1 MSRKTTDRRAV
12 LIAAPALAA
21 ASAAAAQTPAIETPR
36 AELAFTIHVQI
47 GPVQQIGQIP
57 AGGARVIPITGG
69 SFEGPRIKGTV
80 MPGGAD
86 WQITR
91 PDGVTELR
99 AHYGLKTDDGAI
111 IQVKN
116 HCLAFTPA
124 GGVRSIRSVLTFEAP
139 AGPHDW
145 LNKSVFV
152 GTLNA
157 PGDSRAPVVIRAF
170 QIL

>member
-1 MSRKTTDRRAV
+1 MANRRTV
-12 LIAAPALAA
+12 IAAGPAIAA
-21 ASAAAAQTPAIETPR
+21 AGAAAAQTPPAVTPKL
-36 AELAFTIHVQI
+36 ELAFTIHVQI
-47 GPVQQIGQIP
+47 GPLQQIGQIP

-69 SFEGPRIKGTV
+69 EFEGPSIKGTV
-80 MPGGAD
+80 IPGGAD

-99 AHYGLKTDDGAI
+99 AHYGLKADDGAI

-124 GGVRSIRSVLTFEAP
+124 GGARLIRSVLTLEAP

-145 LNKSVFV
+145 LNKHVFV

-170 QIL
+170 QVL